1 LLTNNSEMNG
11 NKILQ
16 QFHAMFGVFMVVFY
30 IGIGIFMLFYA
41 GRMFVIDKAI
51 RVIMGSTFLFFGI
64 YRIFVSYK
72 QIIEAF
78 FTRDDDGE

>member
-1 LLTNNSEMNG
+1 MNG
-11 NKILQ
+11 TRIMQ
-16 QFHAMFGVFMVVFY
+16 QFHAMFGIFMVVFY

-41 GRMFVIDKAI
+41 DRMFVIDKAI

-72 QIIEAF
+72 QIREAF
-78 FTRDDDGE
+78 FTKDIDEE

>member
-1 LLTNNSEMNG
+1 MNG
-11 NKILQ
+11 NRIMQ
-16 QFHAMFGVFMVVFY
+16 QFHAMFGIFMVVFY

-41 GRMFVIDKAI
+41 DRMFVIDKAI

-72 QIIEAF
+72 QIREAF
-78 FTRDDDGE
+78 FTKDIDEE

>member
-1 LLTNNSEMNG
+1 VDG

-30 IGIGIFMLFYA
+30 IGTGLFLLFYVD
-41 GRMFVIDKAI
+41 RTVFRIDKAM
-51 RVIMGSTFLFFGI
+51 RVILGSAFLFFGI

-72 QIIEAF
+72 QIREAF
-78 FTRDDDGE
+78 FRKDKEY

>member
-1 LLTNNSEMNG
+1 MNS

-30 IGIGIFMLFYA
+30 IGIGIFMLFLA
-41 GRMFVIDKAI
+41 DRMFMIDKAI
-51 RVIMGSTFLFFGI
+51 RVIMGSSFLFFGI

-72 QIIEAF
+72 QIREAF
-78 FTRDDDGE
+78 FTNGNDED

>member
-1 LLTNNSEMNG
+1 MDG

-30 IGIGIFMLFYA
+30 IGTGIFLLFFA
-41 GRMFVIDKAI
+41 DRTVFRIDKAM
-51 RVIMGSTFLFFGI
+51 RVILGSAFLFFGI

-72 QIIEAF
+72 QIREAF
-78 FTRDDDGE
+78 FSKEKE